1 VGSLVGS
8 WLRKMCALFQSGLA
22 DDWSVGAT
30 RFVGSL
36 AILFQL
42 SQSNSP
48 DRSFEITKL
57 ESLFGEAGL
66 DGH

>member
-1 VGSLVGS
+1 
-8 WLRKMCALFQSGLA
+8 MCALFQSGLA